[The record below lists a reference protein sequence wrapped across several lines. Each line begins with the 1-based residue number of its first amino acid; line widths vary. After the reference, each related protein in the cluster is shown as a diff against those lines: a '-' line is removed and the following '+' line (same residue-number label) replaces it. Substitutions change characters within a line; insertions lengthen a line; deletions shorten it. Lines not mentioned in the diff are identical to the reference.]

1 MYISIYHL
9 AQDDP
14 EPITFLKNRVM
25 SDKFFI
31 SYSRVD
37 TPFVLKLANDL
48 KSAGVNIWLDQ
59 LNIPPGAHWDNE
71 IEAALNSATCVLAI
85 ISPQSMESKN
95 AMDEISF
102 ALEQNKKVIPVLLT
116 NTETSFRLR
125 RLQRIDFTGEYE
137 KGVNQLLKAIHITG
151 DDNDSKKQGAG
162 GENTDSKNV
171 FPEGFVLAKK
181 PTDTGDNF
189 SSKRPPSYAKRADQG
204 DEIVTPQRLSAED
217 LKNIIQDH
225 LSIAKQ
231 TSPPKK
237 TGNKSK
243 TFLYGIIIFA
253 TVAATAGVT
262 WGIFKNNNQPADIKI
277 RDEVHPT
284 PITITSTDSTHNP
297 NRVKEDIAGAEEKK
311 QTAEVIQPA
320 PVIIPPVIKNKPA
333 GTNTQAEIKTE
344 NTDKTIAGKK
354 EPEHEIKDQPP
365 APDSTVKQPVVTPVK
380 QPETTPQPA
389 LPKELLINTEILFEV
404 VFERLPD
411 MSSKR
416 EHQPV
421 TFVVTD
427 PVVYKGITLI
437 NKGAIAEGTISL
449 GRSQST
455 MLMKHVRGADG
466 QIIALKI
473 KEPGVPM
480 KKIRMNEPY
489 QVMIKKGIKLFF

>member
-1 MYISIYHL
+1 M
-9 AQDDP
+9 Q
-14 EPITFLKNRVM
+14 
-25 SDKFFI
+25 DKFFI

-71 IEAALNSATCVLAI
+71 IETALNSATCVLAI

-102 ALEQNKKVIPVLLT
+102 ALEQNKKVIPVLLS

-137 KGVNQLLKAIHITG
+137 KGVNQLLKAIQITG
-151 DDNDSKKQGAG
+151 ENDDNKKQDTT
-162 GENTDSKNV
+162 GEITDIKNT
-171 FPEGFVLAKK
+171 FPEGFVIAKK
-181 PTDTGDNF
+181 STDTGDNF
-189 SSKRPPSYAKRADQG
+189 FSERPPSYAKRADQE
-204 DEIVTPQRLSAED
+204 DEIVTPQRLTTED

-231 TSPPKK
+231 TLPPKK

-243 TFLYGIIIFA
+243 TLLYGIIIFA

-262 WGIFKNNNQPADIKI
+262 WGIFSNNNQPSDFKIKEEI
-277 RDEVHPT
+277 HPV
-284 PITITSTDSTHNP
+284 PITITSTDSTNNP
-297 NRVKEDIAGAEEKK
+297 NRVKEDIAVTEKEKK

-333 GTNTQAEIKTE
+333 NTNVQPETKTGIVEEIIAE
-344 NTDKTIAGKK
+344 KK

-365 APDSTVKQPVVTPVK
+365 AQDSTVKQPVITPVK
-380 QPETTPQPA
+380 QPETPPQPA
-389 LPKELLINTEILFEV
+389 LPKELFINTEILFEV
-404 VFERLPD
+404 VLERMPD
-411 MSSKR
+411 MKSKR
-416 EHQPV
+416 DFQPV

-437 NKGAIAEGTISL
+437 NKGAIAEGAVSL
-449 GRSQST
+449 GSIHST
-455 MLMKHVRGADG
+455 MQMKHVRGADG

-473 KEPGVPM
+473 KEAGVPM
-480 KKIRMNEPY
+480 KKIRMDQPY